1 MVADKTHLNMISLL
15 KIVCFTQGHKMA
27 VIWGIRLSFMGK
39 DKTVPIP
46 TKLRLWVG
54 L

>member
-1 MVADKTHLNMISLL
+1 
-15 KIVCFTQGHKMA
+15 MA